1 MNRLHPSLKILLAFF
16 LSFLATYSLINLI
29 TFKVGQREKLLHLEA
44 AKTLQKE
51 ISHQF
56 ELMLDVSLVIGNMAS
71 VYIHQQDQNVHYGEL
86 VQKVLQE
93 KDYIQGLNQLN
104 YQGRIIHTYPQENN
118 RDALGKVTQNYP
130 ELVESYQRGE
140 KFWFSPPFELYQG
153 GTGFVFYIPIKS
165 KGKLLGWIAPVI
177 SSQIFFNHF
186 RSMDFFSKYDLT
198 IKDEET
204 ANFYF
209 ETGLPPKEQATKE
222 IKNNMWGRNI
232 TFQSWPKASN
242 PQFELPFIWRF
253 LICLAV
259 SLFCGLMMKIYL
271 QKKKAYQRLENIRDV
286 LKLTSNEVLSK
297 LMDIQNNY
305 LSLGAD
311 GFLSTNVVEKD
322 IQSVTNLIEQIEL
335 LQNIA
340 SSEQIEEETFE
351 ILPLIKEHLE
361 LLQEVVPRK
370 NLKLKLDAESFLGIK
385 VTGNKWLV
393 SNTVLKN
400 ALSYSAL
407 ISQPDGR
414 IEVSHT
420 VSPRECSTIFHIE
433 KVIEREISQTFK
445 IERRLLVARN
455 VMELLDGHITI
466 HEDGAGGIILKLS
479 TQPLT

>member
-1 MNRLHPSLKILLAFF
+1 
-16 LSFLATYSLINLI
+16 
-29 TFKVGQREKLLHLEA
+29 
-44 AKTLQKE
+44 
-51 ISHQF
+51 
-56 ELMLDVSLVIGNMAS
+56 
-71 VYIHQQDQNVHYGEL
+71 
-86 VQKVLQE
+86 
-93 KDYIQGLNQLN
+93 
-104 YQGRIIHTYPQENN
+104 
-118 RDALGKVTQNYP
+118 
-130 ELVESYQRGE
+130 
-140 KFWFSPPFELYQG
+140 
-153 GTGFVFYIPIKS
+153 
-165 KGKLLGWIAPVI
+165 
-177 SSQIFFNHF
+177 
-186 RSMDFFSKYDLT
+186 
-198 IKDEET
+198 
-204 ANFYF
+204 
-209 ETGLPPKEQATKE
+209 
-222 IKNNMWGRNI
+222 
-232 TFQSWPKASN
+232 
-242 PQFELPFIWRF
+242 
-253 LICLAV
+253 
-259 SLFCGLMMKIYL
+259 MKIYL

-479 TQPLT
+479 TQPLTWVGFKLDCSWW